1 MHGSRILSA
10 LLIAAGIA
18 ATAAP
23 GFAQTRQSFPTKPV
37 RLVAGAFGSPSDMLA
52 RTLSP
57 KMSESWGQPVVV
69 ENRTGGAGTV
79 QANVVAKA
87 APDGHTLLLISA
99 QFAIGAA
106 LRPASLP
113 YDPIKDFAGVAQIGQ
128 STSALTVAPALGV
141 KTLKDFIALA
151 KARPGKILFSSGG
164 GGSSTHISAERFN
177 FAAGINAVH
186 VGFKG
191 TPDALL
197 EVLGGRTQYCLVGLS
212 AGLLFIKDGRLL
224 ALAVSTPRRTPLL
237 PDVPAIVEVLPGF
250 GVDGSHS
257 VMAPAGT
264 PLPIRHQI
272 SKEVVRILDLP
283 DVRARLQ
290 DLAYNIAPST
300 PEEHDRIIRADIKSF
315 TELARRIGLIEK

>member
-1 MHGSRILSA
+1 MNGSRILSA
-10 LLIAAGIA
+10 LIIAAGIA
-18 ATAAP
+18 VTVAP
-23 GFAQTRQSFPTKPV
+23 GFAQTKQSFPTKPV

-52 RTLSP
+52 RTLAP

-79 QANVVAKA
+79 QANVIAKA
-87 APDGHTLLLISA
+87 TPDGYTLLLISA

-224 ALAVSTPRRTPLL
+224 ALAVSTPQRTPLL

-283 DVRARLQ
+283 DVKARLQ

-315 TELARRIGLIEK
+315 TELAKRIGLIEK

>member
-18 ATAAP
+18 VTVAP
-23 GFAQTRQSFPTKPV
+23 GFAQTKQSFPIKPV

-52 RTLSP
+52 RTLAP
-57 KMSESWGQPVVV
+57 AMSENWRQPVVV

-87 APDGHTLLLISA
+87 TPDGHTLLLISA

-106 LRPASLP
+106 LRSASLP

-128 STSALTVAPALGV
+128 STSVLTVAPALGV

-151 KARPGKILFSSGG
+151 NARPGKIFFSSGG

-191 TPDALL
+191 TPDALF

-212 AGLLFIKDGRLL
+212 AGLSFIKDGRLL
-224 ALAVSTPRRTPLL
+224 ALAVSTPQRTPLL
-237 PDVPAIVEVLPGF
+237 PDVPAIVEVLPRF

-283 DVRARLQ
+283 DVKARLQ

-315 TELARRIGLIEK
+315 AELARRIGLIEK